1 MRDLILKTLRESV
14 KAYPELKGY
23 LSDEA
28 LRLIKQM
35 EDEPDWWRERFKPY
49 DGDTPFVFDAD
60 DWQITE
66 ADIRKAIREWDK
78 LMPEY
83 AGMLEAEVEAGDG
96 R

>member
-1 MRDLILKTLRESV
+1 MRDLIFKALRDSV
-14 KAYPELKGY
+14 KAYPQLRPY

-28 LRLIKQM
+28 LDLLKQM
-35 EDEPDWWRERFKPY
+35 ENEPDWWRERFKPY
-49 DGDTPFVFDAD
+49 RGDIPFVFNPD

-66 ADIRKAIREWDK
+66 ADIRKAIKEWDK

-83 AGMLEAEVEAGDG
+83 AGMLDAEIEAGNG